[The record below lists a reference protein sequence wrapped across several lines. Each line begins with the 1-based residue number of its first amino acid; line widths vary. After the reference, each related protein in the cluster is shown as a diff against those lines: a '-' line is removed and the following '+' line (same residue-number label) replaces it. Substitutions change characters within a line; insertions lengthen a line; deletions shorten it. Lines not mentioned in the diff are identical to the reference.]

1 MQKFIRS
8 FSYTFHPLFIPVYAT
23 LFYFFVAQ
31 NYFYKHEIFLIFI
44 QVLILT
50 ILLPISLFYLLKSLG
65 LIQSK
70 ILLDKKERRLP
81 LTFYA
86 LLLFMLI
93 KYSFSTFVI
102 PELYYYFLGTLIST
116 MLALTLVLFG
126 HKASLHMMAVA
137 TLTVF
142 VVSIS
147 AYYHTSF
154 LYVIAAL
161 IVCGGFVASAR
172 LQAKAHTFSELAL
185 GALVGILPQVCLWY
199 VWLLPSV

>member
-1 MQKFIRS
+1 MQKFIHS

-50 ILLPISLFYLLKSLG
+50 ILLPVSLFYLLKSLG

-93 KYSFSTFVI
+93 KYSFATFVI

-116 MLALTLVLFG
+116 MLALLLVLFG

-142 VVSIS
+142 VVSVS

-154 LYVIAAL
+154 SYVVAAL

-172 LQAKAHTFSELAL
+172 LQAKAHSFSELAL
-185 GALVGILPQVCLWY
+185 GTLLGILPQVCLWY